1 MPDHSMAGMRESS
14 LVPYDSDDEYQG
26 EEMTSGNNQNLLA
39 FDEKLELPRQ
49 SFNNLNVASQLS
61 KVRD

>member
-1 MPDHSMAGMRESS
+1 MAGMRETS

-26 EEMTSGNNQNLLA
+26 EEMKSGNDQNLLA